1 MATVWN
7 GETMLENVSEK
18 DAEKMV
24 KEDTGQWLEY
34 HDGSAFKHRDE
45 FTGYSNKAMAT
56 KVNKETAP
64 AKKKEPSA
72 KKKPTKKD

>member
-7 GETMLENVSEK
+7 GETMVENVSDK
-18 DAEKMV
+18 DAKKMV
-24 KEDTGQWLEY
+24 DNDEGQWLEQ

-56 KVNKETAP
+56 KVSKEPAPVKKKAP
-64 AKKKEPSA
+64 AKKKPA
-72 KKKPTKKD
+72 KKD